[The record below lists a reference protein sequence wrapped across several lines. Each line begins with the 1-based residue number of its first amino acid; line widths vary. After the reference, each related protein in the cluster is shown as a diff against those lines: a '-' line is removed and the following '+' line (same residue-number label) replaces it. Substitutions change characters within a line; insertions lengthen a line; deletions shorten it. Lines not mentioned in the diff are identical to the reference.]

1 MELFALFRIINNN
14 LYTASAKCCIANL
27 HRVSFRD
34 ERNTYSQGGSSSMT
48 KVNPLTHF
56 IGGHHVEGTSERF
69 SNVYNPATGEVIAN
83 VPLASKEEVQEAI
96 GKAKE
101 AFPAWRDMSVAK
113 RAEIVLKF
121 RNLLVEHTAKIIRII
136 CTESGKTEEDAQ
148 GELTRGIES
157 VDLAMS
163 APHLMK
169 GEYSVNVGGGI
180 NAYSA
185 KYPLGVVAAIA
196 PFNFPIMVP
205 LAQTSMAVAVG
216 NAVILKAS
224 ERVPM
229 TALYISDL
237 WKEAGVPD
245 GIWTVVNGDK
255 EAVNELLAHKDV
267 EAISFVGSTP
277 VARYIYETG
286 AKYGKRVVALGG
298 GKNNMVVMPDANLEQ
313 VANAFI
319 SAGYGAASQ
328 RCMAISTL
336 IAVGKETG
344 DRLAKIVQEK
354 VQALKV
360 GPYDEKPDYG
370 PVISQQA
377 KEAILTS
384 IAQGEKEGAEL
395 LVDGRQAAITKESAG
410 FFLAPTLFDHVKPGM
425 EIYEEEIFGPVRN
438 IVRTETLDEAIQLIN
453 EHELGNGVTI
463 FTNDGLAARKFTTE
477 IDVGMVGVNV
487 PIPIPVGYHNFA
499 GFKGSRFGDGQMFG
513 PDQARF
519 YTKTKMI
526 SERWVEPS
534 EENKLSFAF
543 PSDYK

>member
-1 MELFALFRIINNN
+1 MTNSTSVKEL
-14 LYTASAKCCIANL
+14 S
-27 HRVSFRD
+27 
-34 ERNTYSQGGSSSMT
+34 
-48 KVNPLTHF
+48 HF
-56 IGGHHVEGTSERF
+56 IGGQQVAGASGRF
-69 SNVYNPATGEVIAN
+69 SDVYNPATGDVIAK
-83 VPLASKEEVQEAI
+83 VPLASVAEVKAAI
-96 GKAKE
+96 KKAGE
-101 AFPAWRDMSVAK
+101 AFPAWRDLSVAK
-113 RAEIVLKF
+113 RAEVVLKF
-121 RNLLVEHTAKIIRII
+121 RNLLAANTEKVIDLI
-136 CTESGKTEEDAQ
+136 CTESGKTAEDAM
-148 GELTRGIES
+148 GEIIRGLES
-157 VDLAMS
+157 VDLAIS

-229 TALYISDL
+229 TALYISEL
-237 WKEAGVPD
+237 WKEAGLPD

-255 EAVNELLAHKDV
+255 EAVNELLENPAV

-277 VARYIYETG
+277 VARYIYETS

-298 GKNNMVVMPDANLEQ
+298 GKNNMVVMPDADLEQ

-336 IAVGKETG
+336 MAVGQNTA
-344 DRLAKIVQEK
+344 DRLVEILKEKIE
-354 VQALKV
+354 ALKV
-360 GPYDEKPDYG
+360 GAYQDGADYG
-370 PVISQQA
+370 PVISPQA
-377 KEAILTS
+377 KQSILAAIDKGEA
-384 IAQGEKEGAEL
+384 EGAAL
-395 LVDGRQAAITKESAG
+395 VVDGREKEITKSNKG

-425 EIYEEEIFGPVRN
+425 ELYDQEIFGPVRN
-438 IVRTETLDEAIQLIN
+438 IVRVDTLEEAISLIN

-463 FTNDGLAARKFTTE
+463 FTNDGSAARKFTTE

-519 YTKTKMI
+519 YTKSKMV
-526 SERWVEPS
+526 SERWITPS
-534 EENKLSFAF
+534 DTSGLSFAF
-543 PSDYK
+543 PSDK